1 MSERFDVLFAG
12 QLLEGCDAATVRSNL
27 GRLFKADE
35 ATLDKLFSGKPQILK
50 RDADEATARKYQ
62 QALEN
67 AGARPVLRPCAE
79 AAQAATPTAAAT
91 APQAG
96 LTLAPPGT
104 DVLGPG
110 ERATAVAPSVAAPSF
125 DVAATGEH
133 LADPA
138 PAAPPPP
145 DTSHLTLGAV
155 GADIPG
161 LSAAQPVV
169 PVAISAHLALEPE
182 GGDLSDCAP
191 PPAPAP
197 SLDLSRLE
205 LADAGADVLEEQYRK
220 RDTTTAPDTSR
231 LSLED

>member
-1 MSERFDVLFAG
+1 MSARFDVMFAG
-12 QLLEGCDAATVRSNL
+12 ELLEGCDAATVRGNL

-62 QALEN
+62 QALQN
-67 AGARPVLRPCAE
+67 AGAKPLLRPCAD
-79 AAQAATPTAAAT
+79 AAVAGTTPPPAAT
-91 APQAG
+91 AQQSG

-104 DVLGPG
+104 EVLGPG
-110 ERATAVAPSVAAPSF
+110 ERASAVAPSVEAPSL
-125 DVAATGEH
+125 DVAAAGER

-138 PAAPPPP
+138 PPAPPAP

-155 GADIPG
+155 GETIPG
-161 LSAAQPVV
+161 LSGPPPSPVTV
-169 PVAISAHLALEPE
+169 SADLALAPE

-191 PPAPAP
+191 PQAPAPA
-197 SLDLSRLE
+197 LDLSKLE
-205 LADAGADVLEEQYRK
+205 LAAAGADVLEERYRK
-220 RDTTTAPDTSR
+220 RDTAAAPDTSR